1 MIYIN
6 IYDIIYV
13 LSMALKLNALLLLFE
28 HMSMPLVWVIETPS
42 VQEKKTHTQHM
53 CSPSASVFGSKQWR
67 QTVQTCSNPF
77 ASLLIGS

>member
-42 VQEKKTHTQHM
+42 VQEKKTHTHNTCVHRVLQFLDR
-53 CSPSASVFGSKQWR
+53 SNGVKQFKH
-67 QTVQTCSNPF
+67 VQTPLPVF
-77 ASLLIGS
+77 